1 MIYVFLF
8 LSQCYGK
15 KGCNKYGNLCRN
27 SNSALSAAGK
37 TRLDRER
44 AKMCQHEMV
53 RHRDKW
59 YRDTTLDYQIH
70 EWICCF
76 GPWMAIF
83 FHLNQFICPIFIL
96 TFISLFSFDFYFP
109 FSLWTFISL
118 FPFFFIF
125 PFSIWI
131 FFLSRSH
138 FGFLPNL
145 LYFHVQNK

>member
-8 LSQCYGK
+8 LSQCYVK

-83 FHLNQFICPIFIL
+83 FSFEPIYLSNFY
-96 TFISLFSFDFYFP
+96 FDFYFP
-109 FSLWTFISL
+109 FLFWLLFSL
-118 FPFFFIF
+118 FPFDFYFSF
-125 PFSIWI
+125 PFFLYLPFFSLDFYSIAVTFWI
-131 FFLSRSH
+131 SSKIFY
-138 FGFLPNL
+138 G
-145 LYFHVQNK
+145 K